1 MRFVAKM
8 VSVIV
13 AIVRGD
19 DLEGDFDLVSEVALE
34 STVRDFKE
42 RLKLWSLRLAN
53 IEAGLMTIYGPFGTE
68 PDDDE
73 VPHLL
78 KEKGKRCHIADTLS
92 SLIGAGMERAYFL
105 VRITV
110 PVVTPAA
117 TVEAA
122 PLAGAGGA
130 QYSVGELT
138 LSQLLAKQA
147 QQDAKLA
154 KLEAQQA
161 AVDAELLPV
170 LQKGLFTVLDKK
182 DQPICCGFFVTESG
196 VALTVRHDCRLWLR
210 PGDMV
215 HAVMLRQRRHL
226 AVWGLPGLL
235 GALQSL
241 PTRSP

>member
-1 MRFVAKM
+1 M

-110 PVVTPAA
+110 PVVAPAA
-117 TVEAA
+117 V
-122 PLAGAGGA
+122 AGAGA
-130 QYSVGELT
+130 PTHVPS
-138 LSQLLAKQA
+138 S
-147 QQDAKLA
+147 
-154 KLEAQQA
+154 
-161 AVDAELLPV
+161 AVDVASCSMRLLCEMHNP
-170 LQKGLFTVLDKK
+170 LCTRIAGWTAS
-182 DQPICCGFFVTESG
+182 P
-196 VALTVRHDCRLWLR
+196 
-210 PGDMV
+210 
-215 HAVMLRQRRHL
+215 RR
-226 AVWGLPGLL
+226 
-235 GALQSL
+235 
-241 PTRSP
+241 